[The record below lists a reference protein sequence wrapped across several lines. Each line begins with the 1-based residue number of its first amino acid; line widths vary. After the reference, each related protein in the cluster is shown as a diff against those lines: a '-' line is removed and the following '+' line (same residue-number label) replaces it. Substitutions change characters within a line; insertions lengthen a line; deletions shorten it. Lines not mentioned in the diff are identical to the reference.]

1 MNDQP
6 FINALRAILGES
18 PCYPAHKPLE
28 PTQIALNA
36 LDEFEATLQSQ
47 RMLPPDGRPCAET
60 WQARIEM
67 RVEELREL
75 ITTGEIA

>member
-1 MNDQP
+1 MNDQS
-6 FINALRAILGES
+6 FTNSLRATRGES
-18 PCYPAHKPLE
+18 PCYSSHKPLE
-28 PTQIALNA
+28 PLQIALNA

-47 RMLPPDGRPCAET
+47 RMLPPDGHACADE

-75 ITTGEIA
+75 ITTGETA